1 MARWGR
7 TTDIEYIY
15 RAYLDDHGRVQRS
28 TVQGPG
34 HKEVD
39 YAGRRD
45 ARHALLMP
53 VTDNNMLGEAS
64 DTPLRFQLA
73 PRIVA
78 LDDHS
83 REQVMDDAPV
93 TYLVAAKELER
104 EGKLRR
110 FGVQAGENVS
120 DVRNYAHFEYN
131 ASHANSALAVAIH
144 LKNGRAY
151 SSDLGR
157 LDLAIGRDGW
167 VRTTVELPP
176 NTTLEAV
183 SAIELRCI
191 VVQPSKNQP
200 FAHSGRCRIERVSK
214 AFFLDSQYVPGPNFW
229 ELQNSVTLD
238 SGQSLVFRR

>member
-1 MARWGR
+1 
-7 TTDIEYIY
+7 
-15 RAYLDDHGRVQRS
+15 
-28 TVQGPG
+28 
-34 HKEVD
+34 
-39 YAGRRD
+39 
-45 ARHALLMP
+45 MP